1 MSNDEQGSLS
11 SQARRAFASNL
22 KQRRLAAGYLRA
34 APFAAAVGLEE
45 HRYLRYERAEVEPSL
60 ALIHRLSEV
69 LNTTPGELLG
79 AAPSRRTWS
88 VTMAQRPG
96 STKLDPT

>member
-1 MSNDEQGSLS
+1 MSNDEQSSLS
-11 SQARRAFASNL
+11 SQARLTFASNL

-60 ALIHRLSEV
+60 VLIHRLSEV

-79 AAPSRRTWS
+79 AAPSRRTPS
-88 VTMAQRPG
+88 VATRWRSDQGA
-96 STKLDPT
+96 